1 MKKVIVKN
9 DSIVKKILLPMTV
22 LLLVQAVLFCGTIFA
37 AGTVNKLSQNAEDI
51 LNERV
56 INRKNYLQGEMLQ
69 RWSALSG
76 TQSTIEAVVQDL
88 LENRHTS
95 ISALRTDDSLANEIL
110 NRSYDELV
118 YILRK
123 NSVTGAFLI
132 LETNSVEEGDI
143 RRLGL
148 YIRDQDPVSTPQNDS
163 DLLLERGSS
172 HFNKEKSIS
181 LDSYWSPYFVFDED
195 GENSRYYSKPFE
207 AAQAYPDADA
217 QDLGYWSPPFCL
229 DEKDQSNPVITYSI
243 PLKDESGSPYGVLG
257 VEISVRYLQKQLP
270 YGEIT
275 TNKDKGGSYFLGIQD
290 GDSFL
295 RIATTG
301 PKYMQLFGDESIIY
315 PLEHHGAVN
324 VYEFQQ
330 NESSRGE
337 PYGCVQQFHLYNTHT
352 PFEEEQWVLLGI
364 VDKRQLFAFSHKVTL
379 SILAAAVI
387 SLLVGIIGLMIIS
400 RIVSQPII
408 TLAGKVRKSNPRLPV
423 HFGKINIREIDELSD
438 SIEKLSS
445 DVAESASKLS
455 QIIEM
460 TSDCIGAFEIH
471 RGDRQVFYTKRFFGV
486 LQVEGRVTD
495 GYMTLE
501 EFRRILNEIPYTV
514 EAHADSRW
522 EVLFCPDDATKWARL
537 RVLEDENKVLGV
549 AEDVTKEILEKR
561 KIEYERD
568 YDILTNLLN
577 RRAFHS
583 EMEYLFFSH
592 QKIKTAALLMMDL
605 DNLKYVNDTY
615 GHDYGDQYIQLA
627 AQVLQESAP
636 PAAIV
641 SRMSGDEFYLFL
653 WGYEERQ
660 PIQSILA
667 NLKAHMAKTIL
678 PLPDNTAIRLRASAG
693 IAWYPDDSENYQE
706 LIRYA
711 DFAMYTVKNSVKGE
725 FSEFDL
731 AEYQKNSYLLRK
743 REELNNLLDNRLVEY
758 YYQPI
763 VDVKTGEV
771 FAYEALMRSK
781 LETLKSTMEILS
793 LARSQSKLLQLEQ
806 LTWFEAI
813 QFFERFPAVPPC
825 CKLFINSV
833 ANQELSNIDK
843 QKLQEEYGDKLSR
856 VVIEITESEKSEQ
869 VYTVNKRDWLA
880 RYGGQMALDDFGTG
894 YNSET
899 MLLNVAPDY
908 IKVDMSIVRN
918 IHRDPNRQQIL
929 INLVSYAHGRNIK
942 VISEGVEDREEMA
955 LLVETGVDYLQGFY
969 LGRPSPIPL
978 EVADSIHFE
987 LLTMQK

>member
-1 MKKVIVKN
+1 MKKVNVRN
-9 DSIVKKILLPMTV
+9 DSIFKRILLPMTA
-22 LLLVQAVLFCGTIFA
+22 LLLVQAVLFCSTIFA

-56 INRKNYLQGEMLQ
+56 INRKNYLQSEMLQ
-69 RWSALSG
+69 RWSSLSG
-76 TQSTIEAVVQDL
+76 SLSTINAAIADVVT
-88 LENRHTS
+88 NRKTTL
-95 ISALRTDDSLANEIL
+95 SALQSDDELAHEIL
-110 NRSYDELV
+110 DRSYKELV

-132 LETNSVEEGDI
+132 LETNSEEDWDG

-148 YIRDQDPVSTPQNDS
+148 YIRDQDPVSTPQDNS

-172 HFNKEKSIS
+172 RFSKEKNIS
-181 LDSYWSPYFVFDED
+181 LDSYWSPSFVFDED
-195 GENSRYYSKPFE
+195 GETGQFYLKPFL
-207 AAQAYPDADA
+207 AAKTYPDANA
-217 QDLGYWSPPFCL
+217 QDLGYWSRPFCL
-229 DEKDQSNPVITYSI
+229 DERDQSNQIITYSL
-243 PLKDESGSPYGVLG
+243 PLKDETGTPYGVLG

-270 YGEIT
+270 YDEIT
-275 TNKDKGGSYFLGIQD
+275 SDKGGSYFLGVQD
-290 GDSFL
+290 GDSFV
-295 RIATTG
+295 RIASTG
-301 PKYMQLFGDESIIY
+301 PKYVQLFGEESVIF
-315 PLEHHGAVN
+315 PLSHDASKN
-324 VYEFQQ
+324 AFALQQ
-330 NESSRGE
+330 NKSSRGE
-337 PYGCVQQFHLYNTHT
+337 PYGFAQRFHLYNTHT
-352 PFEEEQWVLLGI
+352 PFEDENWVLLGI
-364 VDKRQLFAFSHKVTL
+364 VDKNEMLAFSHKVTL
-379 SILAAAVI
+379 SIFTAAII
-387 SLLVGIIGLMIIS
+387 SLLIGIIGLSIVS

-408 TLAGKVRKSNPRLPV
+408 SLADKVRKSNPRLPV
-423 HFGKINIREIDELSD
+423 HFGQINIREIDELSD

-460 TSDCIGAFEIH
+460 TSDSIGAFEIH
-471 RGDRQVFYTKRFFGV
+471 KGDRQVFYTKRFFGV
-486 LQVEGRVTD
+486 LQVDAHESD
-495 GYMTLE
+495 GYMALE
-501 EFRRILNEIPYTV
+501 EFRRLLNGVPYTV
-514 EAHADSRW
+514 EDHTDDRW
-522 EVLFCPDDATKWARL
+522 EVLFCPDGKDSPRWARL
-537 RVLEDENKVLGV
+537 RVLEDKSRVLGV

-583 EMEYLFFSH
+583 EMEYIFSNPN
-592 QKIKTAALLMMDL
+592 QIKTAALLMMDL

-627 AQVLQESAP
+627 ARVLQESASP
-636 PAAIV
+636 TAIV
-641 SRMSGDEFYLFL
+641 SRMSGDEFYMFL
-653 WGYEERQ
+653 WGHDGRE

-667 NLKAHMAKTIL
+667 DLRVQMAQTIL
-678 PLPDNTAIRLRASAG
+678 PLPDNAAIRLRASAG

-743 REELNNLLDNRLVEY
+743 REELNKLFDNRLVEY

-781 LETLKSTMEILS
+781 LETLKSTLEILS
-793 LARSQSKLLQLEQ
+793 LARSQSKLLQIEQ

-813 QFFERFPAVPPC
+813 RFFDRFPAVPAS

-833 ANQELSNIDK
+833 ANQELSKDDK
-843 QKLQEEYGDKLSR
+843 NRLLEEYGDKMDR
-856 VVIEITESEKSEQ
+856 VVMEITESEKSEQ
-869 VYTVNKRDWLA
+869 FYTANKRDWLKNH
-880 RYGGQMALDDFGTG
+880 GGQMALDDFGTG

-929 INLVSYAHGRNIK
+929 LNLVSYAHGRDIK
-942 VISEGVEDREEMA
+942 VIAEGVEDKEEMN
-955 LLVETGVDYLQGFY
+955 LLVRAGVDYLQGYY

-978 EVADSIHFE
+978 EVADPVRFE